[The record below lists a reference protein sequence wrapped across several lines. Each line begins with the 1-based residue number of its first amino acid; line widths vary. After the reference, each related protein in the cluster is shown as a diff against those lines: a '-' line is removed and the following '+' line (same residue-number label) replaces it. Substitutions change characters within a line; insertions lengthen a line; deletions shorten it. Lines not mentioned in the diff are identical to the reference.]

1 MEDKEDMEYCN
12 CNGVKFF
19 ASGCESGLQCAKC
32 MLVTKPSRLYTK
44 VYT

>member
-1 MEDKEDMEYCN
+1 MDQEYCT

-32 MLVTKPSRLYTK
+32 MKVVRPSKYKQTKQ
-44 VYT
+44 

>member
-1 MEDKEDMEYCN
+1 MEEEYCT

-32 MLVTKPSRLYTK
+32 LLVTKPMEK
-44 VYT
+44 KNGK